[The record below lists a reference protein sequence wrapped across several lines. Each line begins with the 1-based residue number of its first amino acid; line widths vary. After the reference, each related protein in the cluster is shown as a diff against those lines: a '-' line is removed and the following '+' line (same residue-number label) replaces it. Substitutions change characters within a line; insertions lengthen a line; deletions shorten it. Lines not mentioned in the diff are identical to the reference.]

1 MDRTEIVFFDVE
13 TSVPFRSGQKHA
25 LLEFGAIVVCP
36 RRLEELRSYS
46 TLVRPADLSCVSP
59 TSVRCNGI
67 TRDALSTAPSFH
79 QVAELVYDML
89 NGRVWAGHNIL
100 RFDCLRIREAFA
112 EIGRPA
118 PEPKGIIDSLELLTR
133 RFGRRAGNMKARI
146 VCYNAEALR
155 LSQFPMATLASY
167 FGLGQ
172 QKHRSL
178 DDVRMNLEVVKY
190 CATVLFLESSLPEV
204 LMDDSSNMVKQCH
217 CVAEASCSRD
227 VGSTLTLMTTH
238 KLPSTSMKQP
248 HKVPDSLNMSDSRDP
263 FDLSNFID
271 EIETTNTSQRD
282 ANLLGGKRQSDSS
295 EMMLNPPAVSKG
307 SSSSCSGFLELHQIS
322 LVALDASFVPFFG
335 GCQRIALLHNGAP
348 LQICGVNMKIHF
360 GVSSKFL
367 DHSGRPR
374 VSIVVEPPKALCEI
388 LDRCDQLARQL
399 SSDSGSDSE
408 WRTTVIRKNGFS
420 KLVPTFRL
428 HIPTAT
434 NGEGS
439 AYSTE
444 IYQQEPTGTRK
455 LVFTKTNVSELEPFF
470 LPGTLVDACFRLD
483 VYDYQQHAG
492 IRLVAKKLSLH
503 PSMPVPS
510 PMEVNA

>member
-133 RFGRRAGNMKARI
+133 RFGRRAGNMK
-146 VCYNAEALR
+146 
-155 LSQFPMATLASY
+155 MATLASY

-204 LMDDSSNMVKQCH
+204 LMVDSSNMVKQCH
-217 CVAEASCSRD
+217 CVAEAACSRD

-248 HKVPDSLNMSDSRDP
+248 HKVPDSLKVPDSRDP

-282 ANLLGGKRQSDSS
+282 ANLLDGRRQSDSS
-295 EMMLNPPAVSKG
+295 EMMPNLPAVSKG
-307 SSSSCSGFLELHQIS
+307 SSSSCSGFLESHQIS
-322 LVALDASFVPFFG
+322 LAALNASLVPFLG
-335 GCQRIALLHNGAP
+335 GCQRIALLHNGVP

-360 GVSSKFL
+360 GVSSKYL

-420 KLVPTFRL
+420 NLGPTFRL

-434 NGEGS
+434 KGEGS

-492 IRLVAKKLSLH
+492 IRLVAKKLLLH

-510 PMEVNA
+510 AMEVNA